1 MRTTT
6 AIVVDD
12 APVVREGL
20 PALMPRIT
28 FVGSYPTVEAMLADA
43 PAADLVV
50 LDLHLANPVQPSVR
64 QGLAA
69 VRAAARSGYR
79 ICVYSQEE
87 RRFVL
92 AGCLAAGAA
101 GLVSKSALMVH
112 AEQDFC
118 EVADGARVLPP
129 QVIGLIDVLV
139 RRNRVT
145 ILSERQRQVLTG
157 RARGLTYA
165 ELSHELYL
173 SESTLRGY
181 WRDVIDQVGA
191 YLRGT
196 TPADIEH
203 ALGLAPGDLLDFWPD
218 PANQERATTAPPRWW
233 HLNLRAK

>member
-1 MRTTT
+1 MTSTT
-6 AIVVDD
+6 AVVVDD

-20 PALMPRIT
+20 PTLMPRIA

-43 PAADLVV
+43 PETDLVV
-50 LDLHLANPVQPSVR
+50 LDLHLANPAQPVVR

-69 VRAAARSGYR
+69 VRSAATSGYR
-79 ICVYSQEE
+79 ICVYTQEE

-92 AGCLAAGAA
+92 AACFVAGAS
-101 GLVSKSALMVH
+101 GLVSKSASLAD
-112 AEQDFC
+112 AERDFR
-118 EVADGARVLPP
+118 EVAAGAQVLPP

-157 RARGLTYA
+157 RARGFTYA
-165 ELSHELYL
+165 ELSHQLFL

-191 YLRGT
+191 YLRRT
-196 TPADIEH
+196 TPAEIEH

-218 PANQERATTAPPRWW
+218 PPHPEQVADPPPQWW
-233 HLNLRAK
+233 HLDPRAT